1 MEEFKNNFNKN
12 EQKSPIIFQ
21 FVKKYTQ
28 TVKARDNIFRKWEN
42 RSKSGI
48 TPEELRY
55 LCSTSLFLNKTIN
68 KS

>member
-1 MEEFKNNFNKN
+1 MGEFKDNFNKN

-28 TVKARDNIFRKWEN
+28 TIKARDNIFRKWEN

-48 TPEELRY
+48 TPE
-55 LCSTSLFLNKTIN
+55 
-68 KS
+68 